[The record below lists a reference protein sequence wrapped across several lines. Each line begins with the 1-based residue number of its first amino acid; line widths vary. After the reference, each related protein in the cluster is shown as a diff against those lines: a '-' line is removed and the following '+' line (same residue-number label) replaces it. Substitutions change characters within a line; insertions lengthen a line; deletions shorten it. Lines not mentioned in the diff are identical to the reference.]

1 VVQATM
7 QRGFTNL
14 LTGYAGAE
22 ASQGYGAVLLGSA
35 LNTRYGAF
43 AMDVTSAH
51 TQIPG
56 LNTLSG
62 QSVRLNYSKIMA
74 QTGTALSVAAYRY
87 STSGYLSLGDAA
99 RARDYARRGLPVFAS
114 GAAQPLLINGVPISG
129 LLTPAQQ
136 AALVGVD
143 PGGLLA
149 PTGVDR
155 LRNNFSLTLSQQL
168 GQRSGSLYVNGS
180 VRDYW
185 NRGGTDS
192 QFQLGYN
199 NTIGPVSYNLSASRE
214 RDLFG
219 RSDNRYMINVTIP
232 LGNGEHAPLF
242 TGGLSHDSTGDT
254 QQQATL
260 NGTAGVD
267 NRYSYGA
274 TATHDSGGQTGSVG
288 STGSINGGYRG
299 TQVQLNAGFGAGHGY
314 SQASLSVAGGIVA
327 HPGGITFGQSL
338 GDTMAIIEAPEAV
351 GARVGNAAGVRVDR
365 SGYALVPYLTPYVL
379 DTINIDPS
387 GLPLDVQLD
396 NTSSQVAPR
405 AGAVVLVKF
414 KGESGRFLLI
424 QAHLADG
431 GTLPFGAEVQNE
443 QGQPV
448 GMVGQAGRIMVRVQ
462 RASGRLDVQWQ
473 DAAGSSHQCQ
483 FAYHSPATPA
493 GNSAS
498 RYMVQDATCDEPRV
512 PAVSKE
518 SSHE

>member
-1 VVQATM
+1 M
-7 QRGFTNL
+7 
-14 LTGYAGAE
+14 
-22 ASQGYGAVLLGSA
+22 
-35 LNTRYGAF
+35 
-43 AMDVTSAH
+43 
-51 TQIPG
+51 
-56 LNTLSG
+56 
-62 QSVRLNYSKIMA
+62 
-74 QTGTALSVAAYRY
+74 
-87 STSGYLSLGDAA
+87 
-99 RARDYARRGLPVFAS
+99 
-114 GAAQPLLINGVPISG
+114 VP
-129 LLTPAQQ
+129 P
-136 AALVGVD
+136 
-143 PGGLLA
+143 P
-149 PTGVDR
+149 R
-155 LRNNFSLTLSQQL
+155 
-168 GQRSGSLYVNGS
+168 
-180 VRDYW
+180 
-185 NRGGTDS
+185 
-192 QFQLGYN
+192 
-199 NTIGPVSYNLSASRE
+199 
-214 RDLFG
+214 
-219 RSDNRYMINVTIP
+219 
-232 LGNGEHAPLF
+232 
-242 TGGLSHDSTGDT
+242 
-254 QQQATL
+254 
-260 NGTAGVD
+260 
-267 NRYSYGA
+267 
-274 TATHDSGGQTGSVG
+274 
-288 STGSINGGYRG
+288 TGSINGGYRG